1 MSANAPIA
9 PSELIINTDGSVYHL
24 ALRPDQ
30 LADKIITVGDPDRVE
45 AVAQYLTDREFTLR
59 KREFVSTTGQYQ
71 GKRITVLSTG
81 MGTDNVEIVI
91 NELDALVNIDVD
103 TRLIKERK
111 KALDIVRIG
120 TSGALQTEIPL
131 DAALCSVQAIGL
143 DTLMA
148 FYPLNQSPADAL
160 ITAGLQQSL
169 GIGFRPYLVKAAQS
183 LVDRIGHDMIPG
195 TTLTC
200 PGFYA
205 PQGRML
211 RLQTKVEDAVLKYQ
225 QFRWDGGGV
234 AWQDRLTNFE
244 METAGYYALGTLL
257 GHHVLSVNAIVAH
270 RISNTFSTRADDVI
284 DQLVRKVLDRI

>member
-1 MSANAPIA
+1 MPTTSPIA
-9 PSELIINTDGSVYHL
+9 PSELIINPDGSVYHL

-81 MGTDNVEIVI
+81 MGTDNIEIVM
-91 NELDALVNIDVD
+91 NELDALVNIDLE
-103 TRLIKERK
+103 TRLIKEST

-120 TSGALQTEIPL
+120 TSGALQPEVPL

-143 DTLMA
+143 DTLME
-148 FYPLNQSPADAL
+148 FYPLHQSSADSL
-160 ITAGLQQSL
+160 ITAGLQKSL
-169 GIGFRPYLVKAAQS
+169 GVDCRPYLVKAAQL
-183 LVDRIGHDMIPG
+183 LVDRIGHDMILG

-211 RLQTKVEDAVLKYQ
+211 RIQTKVEDAVLKYQ
-225 QFRWDGGGV
+225 QHRWDGGGV

-270 RISNTFSTRADDVI
+270 RVSNTFSTRADEVI